1 MGAGSILHER
11 AVEYLARS
19 GDRHSRFWVFK
30 NNVPSKFLRHPFS
43 CGPDEFRIQITD
55 LFGGRQPILLNY
67 EALTRQIQIPFR
79 PTIIMDS
86 NIVSYLHQYVGGAGS
101 LSAEKRRAVLKF
113 LKFVVSRRFDFN
125 PFFYYMEAAWR
136 SAPSSVVNYAT
147 EISVSLL
154 RLHTMQVDCFL
165 NSGEIRAD
173 LHLLALYE
181 EEYRVTGI
189 AELASAYARS
199 MIQPTD
205 PRMEWV
211 SKLAYAALLK
221 TALIHKLSKR
231 SVHAKYQQ
239 LQMFMEQ
246 TFNVALG
253 VERLLALEYFAGKFD
268 AFIPVQRGAGPNRV
282 LDRLRAASWDLL
294 LLQLPALLL
303 VADMHQEVLL
313 GYVCTGDKTLNLIA
327 KACRIDGVVA
337 FAPDVH
343 VPLPV
348 MTYDMSLLE
357 DDLGCETVGRIQ
369 ESDERWQKDRA
380 SRLFADEK
388 HISFEELDS
397 LISRLEDEVA
407 GFCNG

>member
-1 MGAGSILHER
+1 MGVGSILQEK
-11 AVEYLARS
+11 AVEYLAQS
-19 GDRHSRFWVFK
+19 VDRQSKFWVFK
-30 NNVPSKFLRHPFS
+30 NNVPSKYLRHPFS
-43 CGPDEFRIQITD
+43 CGPEELRIQITD

-67 EALTRQIQIPFR
+67 EALTREIQIPFR
-79 PTIIMDS
+79 PTVIMDS
-86 NIVSYLHQYVGGAGS
+86 NVVSYLHQYVGGAGS
-101 LSAEKRRAVLKF
+101 LTAPKRRAVLRF
-113 LKFVVSRRFDFN
+113 LKFVVSRRFDYN
-125 PFFYYMEAAWR
+125 PFFYYMEATWR

-154 RLHTMQVDCFL
+154 RLHTMEVDRFL

-173 LHLLALYE
+173 PHLLALYE
-181 EEYRVTGI
+181 EEYRVTGL

-211 SKLAYAALLK
+211 GKLAYAALLK

-231 SVHAKYQQ
+231 SVHAKYEE
-239 LQMFMEQ
+239 LQIFMEQ

-268 AFIPVQRGAGPNRV
+268 AFIPVQRGASPNRA

-294 LLQLPALLL
+294 LLHLPAFLL
-303 VADMHQEVLL
+303 VADIHQEVLL
-313 GYVCTGDKTLNLIA
+313 GYVCTGDKTLNSIA
-327 KACRIDGVVA
+327 KACRIDAVVA

-348 MTYDMSLLE
+348 MTYDISDLE
-357 DDLGCETVGRIQ
+357 DDLGRETVGRIR
-369 ESDERWQKDRA
+369 ECDERWQKERA

-397 LISRLEDEVA
+397 LIPRLEDEVA
-407 GFCNG
+407 EFCGG

>member
-1 MGAGSILHER
+1 MSAGSILHDK
-11 AVEYLARS
+11 AVEYLERS
-19 GDRHSRFWVFK
+19 GDRQSKFWVFK
-30 NNVPSKFLRHPFS
+30 SSVPSKFLRRSFS
-43 CGPDEFRIQITD
+43 CGPDDLRIQITD

-67 EALTRQIQIPFR
+67 EALTREIQIPFR
-79 PTIIMDS
+79 PTVVMDS
-86 NIVSYLHQYVGGAGS
+86 NIVSYLHQYVGGDSS
-101 LSAEKRRAVLKF
+101 LSAQKRRAVLKF
-113 LKFVVSRRFDFN
+113 LQFVVSRRFDYN

-136 SAPSSVVNYAT
+136 SAPSSLVNYAT

-165 NSGEIRAD
+165 NSGEIRVD
-173 LHLLALYE
+173 PRLLAIYE

-205 PRMEWV
+205 PRMEWI

-231 SVHAKYQQ
+231 GVHAKYEE
-239 LQMFMEQ
+239 LQVFMEQ

-253 VERLLALEYFAGKFD
+253 VERLLALEYFVGKFD

-294 LLQLPALLL
+294 LLHLPAFLL
-303 VADMHQEVLL
+303 VADIRQEVLL

-348 MTYDMSLLE
+348 MTYDISALE
-357 DDLGCETVGRIQ
+357 ADLGRETAERIRA
-369 ESDERWQKDRA
+369 SDERWQKDRA
-380 SRLFADEK
+380 SRLSADEK

-397 LISRLEDEVA
+397 LILRLEDEVA
-407 GFCNG
+407 GFCRG